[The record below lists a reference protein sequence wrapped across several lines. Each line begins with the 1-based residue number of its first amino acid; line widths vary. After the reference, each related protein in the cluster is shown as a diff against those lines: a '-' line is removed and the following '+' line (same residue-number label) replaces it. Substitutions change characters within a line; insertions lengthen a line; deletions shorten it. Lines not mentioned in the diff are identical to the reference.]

1 MKYFILTYKADS
13 DYIEKRTP
21 FRPEHLALATK
32 AKENGTLIMA
42 GALANPADGSMIV
55 FKGESS
61 KVAEDFAK
69 NDPYVVHGVVK
80 EWSVREWTV
89 VIGG

>member
-1 MKYFILTYKADS
+1 MKYFILTYKADA

-21 FRPEHLALATK
+21 YRPEHLALATK
-32 AKENGTLIMA
+32 ARESGALIMA

-55 FKGESS
+55 FKGESA

-69 NDPYVVHGVVK
+69 TDPYVVNGVVK